1 MVLTHLALYFVTKAL
16 RFNGISTTDYWQIP
30 TNLHQNFSFGY
41 HLSQKLVKVFP
52 INTKITIL
60 VSFGK

>member
-1 MVLTHLALYFVTKAL
+1 MVLTHPALYFVTKAL

-41 HLSQKLVKVFP
+41 HLVKVFP